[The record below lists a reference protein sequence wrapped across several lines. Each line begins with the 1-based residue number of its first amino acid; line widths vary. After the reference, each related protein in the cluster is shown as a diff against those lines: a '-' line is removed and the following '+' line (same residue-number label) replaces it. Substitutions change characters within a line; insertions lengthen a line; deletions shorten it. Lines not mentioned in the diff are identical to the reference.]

1 MLEEYNDFIECL
13 GLALLAIFGTVL
25 IFFLAL
31 VKYFFAINFGV

>member
-1 MLEEYNDFIECL
+1 MFTELNDFISWL
-13 GLALLAIFGTVL
+13 GLILIAIFGTVL

>member
-1 MLEEYNDFIECL
+1 MFTDLNDFIEWL
-13 GLALLAIFGTVL
+13 GLILIAVFGTVL